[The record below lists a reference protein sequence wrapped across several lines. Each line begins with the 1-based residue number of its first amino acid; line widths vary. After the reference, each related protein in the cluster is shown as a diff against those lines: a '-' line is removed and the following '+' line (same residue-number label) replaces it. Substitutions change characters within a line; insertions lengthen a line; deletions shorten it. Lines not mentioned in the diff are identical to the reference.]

1 MPVSVKPRTVI
12 IIYTLQS
19 NLVITL
25 GTIGALAIIRFR
37 TAIKDPMDMV
47 YLLWSVHTGIVCGA
61 GLYELGI
68 MTSLVATIIIL
79 VLDLVPLK
87 KAPYLLTINARG
99 IQSDADI
106 LAVIK
111 KHARYPR
118 VKARNLV
125 QDELDMI
132 VELRTRSEAPLLE
145 AVSRIEGV
153 SRVSLVSHDGESII

>member
-1 MPVSVKPRTVI
+1 
-12 IIYTLQS
+12 
-19 NLVITL
+19 
-25 GTIGALAIIRFR
+25 
-37 TAIKDPMDMV
+37 
-47 YLLWSVHTGIVCGA
+47 
-61 GLYELGI
+61 
-68 MTSLVATIIIL
+68 MTSLAATIIIL